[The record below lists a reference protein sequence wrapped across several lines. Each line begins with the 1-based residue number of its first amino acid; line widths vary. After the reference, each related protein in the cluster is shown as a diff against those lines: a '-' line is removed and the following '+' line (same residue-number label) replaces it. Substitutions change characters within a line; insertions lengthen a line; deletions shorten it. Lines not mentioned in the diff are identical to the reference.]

1 MMVGATVALIFVI
14 IIIMILSDLAAIVF
28 ED

>member
-1 MMVGATVALIFVI
+1 MVGATVALIFVI